1 MGGGNYTQALYLLQK
16 LNENVSTQISRATNP
31 PKVMCSLCV
40 RMRVLLD
47 GAATSPV
54 LDFAPVRNKRAT
66 LLTSWVYATYYY
78 TNLTD
83 RNFRIRE
90 NMGGY
95 QQKEKFPRRMSFHK
109 MVVPQNI

>member
-1 MGGGNYTQALYLLQK
+1 MLEILKTDK
-16 LNENVSTQISRATNP
+16 LNENVSTQISRATTP